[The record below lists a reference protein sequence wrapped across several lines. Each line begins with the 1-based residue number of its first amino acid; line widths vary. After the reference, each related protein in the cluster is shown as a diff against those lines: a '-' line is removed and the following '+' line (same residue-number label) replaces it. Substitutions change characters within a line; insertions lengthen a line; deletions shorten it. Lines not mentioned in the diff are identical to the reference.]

1 VLANVLEDISGKDYS
16 EVKVSDL
23 TGLSFDNV
31 RLSSVLTSVGD
42 DSTIAKVLS
51 QATNTAWADIEV
63 SQLSGSFDFTG
74 VELET
79 VMGGSLDV
87 NMENILRE
95 AFGKPEGALTVGD
108 LSGGFTLNNIK
119 LKTLGIQAGDNK
131 ILQAL
136 FEDENVTV
144 NGLGDSINNLKLY
157 DVFGKDVFIEG
168 TAPSGYRA
176 YKKEGDTYTYVSDGV
191 GATHYLNK
199 NTGIWLLLCFETP
212 EAEGR
217 PSSYTIDK
225 TLTFNSIGGEKVTES
240 FTSAKIGKLVDAG
253 LLSESTSSALYSV
266 SLSTA
271 LNMIGGLG

>member
-1 VLANVLEDISGKDYS
+1 
-16 EVKVSDL
+16 
-23 TGLSFDNV
+23 
-31 RLSSVLTSVGD
+31 
-42 DSTIAKVLS
+42 
-51 QATNTAWADIEV
+51 
-63 SQLSGSFDFTG
+63 
-74 VELET
+74 
-79 VMGGSLDV
+79 
-87 NMENILRE
+87 
-95 AFGKPEGALTVGD
+95 
-108 LSGGFTLNNIK
+108 
-119 LKTLGIQAGDNK
+119 
-131 ILQAL
+131 
-136 FEDENVTV
+136 
-144 NGLGDSINNLKLY
+144 
-157 DVFGKDVFIEG
+157 VFIEG

-176 YKKEGDTYTYVSDGV
+176 YKKEDDTYTYVSDGV

-199 NTGIWLLLCFETP
+199 NTGIWLLLCFKTP